1 MTAIDLSA
9 KPINGRLPV
18 IQDTQPAPYTPPS
31 PSTPLYNAPKDSF
44 LQDFTR
50 HNAAVG
56 NEIFNAPSLG
66 AGIGAL
72 GRNIAQGYGDIGG
85 LLKQLS
91 TDYVDNAS
99 RVAAGMKRGYTPPA
113 KSVMTPDQ
121 EYLLSL
127 IPGGGASYKEIVKK
141 GGLSGEAFR
150 RAGNAVVNFFHN
162 APERETNF
170 IREALGREPKNPA
183 PAAKPGA
190 AASDIS
196 MFPQVPGFRLPISE
210 DALQRM
216 RGVADFANS
225 AKQLYGQKQQA
236 PTGVDFLRGL
246 FQQKGPSPVD
256 LVNKYYEGTQGWG
269 SPWHVQDLIA
279 AQTGQRA
286 DRGQKVDMLGQILG
300 TLRSQLASNASLD
313 AARISAGEQRNPKIQ
328 DAAALSQ
335 FYDPAGGLG
344 PIIQQHPELGKAI
357 SNALVNTLGAANQS
371 GQGQSAEPNNLD
383 LASQLNMLMA
393 SPIFQS
399 MLGQQPVEKKA
410 GGGEVGGG
418 EAGAVPLDKA
428 PVQEMD
434 SGDYVIPVEV
444 KRYFGSKFFQDLIE
458 KADNAGLQ
466 Q

>member
-18 IQDTQPAPYTPPS
+18 VLENPQPAPYTPPV
-31 PSTPLYNAPKDSF
+31 APA
-44 LQDFTR
+44 
-50 HNAAVG
+50 N
-56 NEIFNAPSLG
+56 
-66 AGIGAL
+66 
-72 GRNIAQGYGDIGG
+72 
-85 LLKQLS
+85 
-91 TDYVDNAS
+91 
-99 RVAAGMKRGYTPPA
+99 PPA

-127 IPGGGASYKEIVKK
+127 IPGGGANYKEIVKK

-150 RAGNAVVNFFHN
+150 RAGNAVVNFFRN
-162 APERETNF
+162 TPEREATF
-170 IREALGREPKNPA
+170 VREALGREPKNPA
-183 PAAKPGA
+183 PGAKTGVTT
-190 AASDIS
+190 SDIS
-196 MFPQVPGFRLPISE
+196 MFPQMQGFKPPVSE

-246 FQQKGPSPVD
+246 FQQNGPSPVD
-256 LVNKYYEGTQGWG
+256 LVNQAYKGTKSWG
-269 SPWHVQDLIA
+269 SEQHVKDLIA
-279 AQTGQRA
+279 AQAGPRET
-286 DRGQKVDMLGQILG
+286 RGQKVDLLGHMLGA
-300 TLRSQLASNASLD
+300 LRSQLAANASLD
-313 AARISAGEQRNPKIQ
+313 VAKIGAGEKRNPKVQ
-328 DAAALSQ
+328 DAAALGQ
-335 FYDPAGGLG
+335 FFAPTGGLG

-357 SNALVNTLGAANQS
+357 SDALVNTLAAANQS
-371 GQGQSAEPNNLD
+371 EQPQPGLGDNTNL
-383 LASQLNMLMA
+383 LKMLETFA
-393 SPIFQS
+393 PIFNS
-399 MLGQQPVEKKA
+399 PVEKKA

-418 EAGAVPLDKA
+418 EAGAVPLDNA

-444 KRYFGSKFFQDLIE
+444 KRYYGSKFFQDLIE

>member
-1 MTAIDLSA
+1 
-9 KPINGRLPV
+9 
-18 IQDTQPAPYTPPS
+18 
-31 PSTPLYNAPKDSF
+31 
-44 LQDFTR
+44 
-50 HNAAVG
+50 
-56 NEIFNAPSLG
+56 
-66 AGIGAL
+66 
-72 GRNIAQGYGDIGG
+72 
-85 LLKQLS
+85 
-91 TDYVDNAS
+91 
-99 RVAAGMKRGYTPPA
+99 
-113 KSVMTPDQ
+113 
-121 EYLLSL
+121 
-127 IPGGGASYKEIVKK
+127 
-141 GGLSGEAFR
+141 
-150 RAGNAVVNFFHN
+150 
-162 APERETNF
+162 
-170 IREALGREPKNPA
+170 
-183 PAAKPGA
+183 
-190 AASDIS
+190 
-196 MFPQVPGFRLPISE
+196 MFPQMQGFKPPVSE

-216 RGVADFANS
+216 RGVADFANA

-236 PTGVDFLRGL
+236 PAGIDFLQGL

-256 LVNKYYEGTQGWG
+256 LVNNYYKDTPAWG
-269 SPWHVQDLIA
+269 SRQHREDLIA

-286 DRGQKVDMLGQILG
+286 DRGQKVDLLGQILG

-357 SNALVNTLGAANQS
+357 SNALVNTLAAANQS
-371 GQGQSAEPNNLD
+371 GQGQTAEPNNLD